1 MDHKLVL
8 EDSSLTAVYTLPNT
22 TIYLKAVKNL
32 NIRLSEYLV
41 NRPGIYDE
49 GAEYW
54 GSNFVLWL

>member
-32 NIRLSEYLV
+32 NIRLPEYLV
-41 NRPGIYDE
+41 NRPGI
-49 GAEYW
+49 
-54 GSNFVLWL
+54 